1 MVWSEERELPIAFR
15 DPTLIDWEPVRQ
27 SLRQERDRMR
37 DLMYPGWRNNPV
49 RLQQF
54 FDGEEREF
62 RSGWPA

>member
-37 DLMYPGWRNNPV
+37 DLMYPGWRNDPV

-54 FDGEEREF
+54 FDEEEF
-62 RSGWPA
+62 ELRKGRPG